1 MAGAQVRQGGR
12 GAISDTLPP
21 EYSGGRRLLQ
31 DFLLEM
37 AVTMDAGRS
46 RFYRGQE
53 LTES

>member
-1 MAGAQVRQGGR
+1 MIHCRPNIQVV
-12 GAISDTLPP
+12 ADCCKI
-21 EYSGGRRLLQ
+21 
-31 DFLLEM
+31 FFWIM